1 MTSETILVYQAEGLL
16 SSAELDHQ
24 GQPRYT
30 FQHAEQLLTVRT
42 LTEAGVTASGI
53 RNLAA
58 ASDADIEVALADLDG
73 SLGARIQ
80 GLEKTHRRLRQAAG
94 GRRLPQL
101 PPEVTEGLRRL
112 PEIGFSARWIAA
124 ETALWTQ
131 VFAGLDNGLDLFR
144 ARMAALDDP
153 DTRQRYLD
161 YDQVLDLEPGDV
173 LSRPGGPLGSAGAS
187 LKAKPDQLVN
197 RLRQLRDARRRLRR
211 LRPGQLRMLPPPDY
225 GSSSIPTTG

>member
-1 MTSETILVYQAEGLL
+1 MA
-16 SSAELDHQ
+16 
-24 GQPRYT
+24 
-30 FQHAEQLLTVRT
+30 
-42 LTEAGVTASGI
+42 
-53 RNLAA
+53 N
-58 ASDADIEVALADLDG
+58 LDG
-73 SLGARIQ
+73 SLSARIQ

-112 PEIGFSARWIAA
+112 PQIGFSARWIAA

-173 LSRPGGPLGSAGAS
+173 LSRPGGPVGSAGAS
-187 LKAKPDQLVN
+187 LKTDPDQLVN

-211 LRPGQLRMLPPPDY
+211 LGPGQLRMLPPPEC